1 MIQRLFHTEILG
13 FYTLKNHIFD
23 KANTNYKRYLKTS
36 LPFYIKEIL
45 RKMIKVQNS
54 KKINMISKTYLK
66 YLNCNVS
73 FCLQQLEEADYGHS
87 LGKIYF

>member
-45 RKMIKVQNS
+45 S
-54 KKINMISKTYLK
+54 KKDDQSSKL
-66 YLNCNVS
+66 
-73 FCLQQLEEADYGHS
+73 
-87 LGKIYF
+87 